1 MDSLIS
7 FVSTLAL
14 TITSWLGFVEQTV
27 TNLPNLGAIDATLEQ
42 LTELGSTTLEEPA
55 VGEEVSEP
63 TQGN

>member
-7 FVSTLAL
+7 FVSALAL
-14 TITSWLGFVEQTV
+14 TITSWLGFVEQSV
-27 TNLPNLGAIDATLEQ
+27 TNLPDLGAIDATLEQ

-55 VGEEVSEP
+55 VEEGGEP